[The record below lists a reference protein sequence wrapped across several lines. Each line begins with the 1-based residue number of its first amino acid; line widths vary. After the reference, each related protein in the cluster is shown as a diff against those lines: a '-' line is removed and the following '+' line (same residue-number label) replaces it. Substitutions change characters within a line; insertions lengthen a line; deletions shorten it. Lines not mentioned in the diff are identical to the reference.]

1 MDSGRDWPRGRL
13 ARLGRDRAARM
24 VAGRQQPQERQQ
36 APQPARPHPG
46 GPGRLPAAAR
56 QTAQPGPQ
64 EPGPQPQGQ
73 LQLLTLGQNH
83 QLPQDQHL
91 GDHGPGPV
99 DQDDALESCK
109 PEVIQITLVPKLHLG
124 TRKLLIVPKLHLG
137 TQWCQLCVLIIQ
149 SNQSPTPHPGRSNFG
164 HWNSASLQ
172 GGPLIQS
179 SRDYSEYIPASV
191 LAYLRW

>member
-13 ARLGRDRAARM
+13 RQAGKGPGRQD
-24 VAGRQQPQERQQ
+24 GGGQQQPQERQQ
-36 APQPARPHPG
+36 APQPARPRPG
-46 GPGRLPAAAR
+46 GLGPMPAAAR

-109 PEVIQITLVPKLHLG
+109 PQVIQITLVSKLHLGTRMRNLPLVPKLHLG
-124 TRKLLIVPKLHLG
+124 THAV
-137 TQWCQLCVLIIQ
+137 TQSCALPHNSTKSI
-149 SNQSPTPHPGRSNFG
+149 SNTPSWPR
-164 HWNSASLQ
+164 
-172 GGPLIQS
+172 
-179 SRDYSEYIPASV
+179 
-191 LAYLRW
+191 